1 MAMSGSDDLG
11 LLAAH
16 IALLVLRTQVPAAG
30 EPLDYIIPPA
40 TGRLTAEEAAGRLA
54 TLRKPV
60 GLAGK
65 RKSDAI
71 LVSHDSLTG
80 ARLARHQN
88 RFKSR
93 VALWE
98 SAIRKRAHVD
108 PDAARLL
115 FRNRADPR
123 DAFAVSFK
131 AFRVWMQE

>member
-1 MAMSGSDDLG
+1 MAISGSDDLR

-30 EPLDYIIPPA
+30 EVLDYVIPPA
-40 TGRLTAEEAAGRLA
+40 TGRVTAEEAAGLLA
-54 TLRKPV
+54 ALGKPV

-65 RKSDAI
+65 HKSDAI
-71 LVSHDSLTG
+71 HVSHDSLTG

-88 RFKSR
+88 RLESR

-98 SAIRKRAHVD
+98 SAVRKHAHVD

-123 DAFAVSFK
+123 DAFAVSFR
-131 AFRVWMQE
+131 AFVVW